1 MLSGEPF
8 SSNSYL
14 IMLSIHGFPGGGCQD
29 RIQLIFMAVVTG
41 LDTAPTL
48 ESHLYI
54 KCGFFIFF
62 LRALTLLGSRKKFF
76 KDLPAV
82 KAAVSSSLNTYF
94 LLKYCLL
101 TPIQLF
107 VSSEAAFRHRGIL

>member
-76 KDLPAV
+76 KDLPIQGYYLG
-82 KAAVSSSLNTYF
+82 VSTNCVPGTG
-94 LLKYCLL
+94 L
-101 TPIQLF
+101 T
-107 VSSEAAFRHRGIL
+107 FRLES